1 MTLKE
6 VAQRKKQKHEASGIR
21 FFLKCLDKTKDK
33 VVLYTKQSKDDSVAS
48 IFVEMLQKEVER
60 IWDSTKTEERNLN
73 EEDKVKFKK
82 EQNLGFVKRILKTVT
97 KKFRDHCHF
106 TWKFR
111 GPTHNKCNLL
121 YWKPVCCSD
130 ISKPCWLGRAS
141 CEKNLGGQIDCIP
154 NNEEKCTS
162 FAKSIYDGK
171 NKFR

>member
-1 MTLKE
+1 
-6 VAQRKKQKHEASGIR
+6 
-21 FFLKCLDKTKDK
+21 LKCLDKTKDK

-106 TWKFR
+106 T
-111 GPTHNKCNLL
+111 
-121 YWKPVCCSD
+121 
-130 ISKPCWLGRAS
+130 
-141 CEKNLGGQIDCIP
+141 
-154 NNEEKCTS
+154 
-162 FAKSIYDGK
+162 
-171 NKFR
+171 